1 MATGSLS
8 YQEVKSIEDMLECSP
23 SAHQPSSSIY
33 SANAEP
39 QAQKKASKSAA
50 PSDSAGADKP
60 MGQARKKASKAPG
73 AWS

>member
-1 MATGSLS
+1 MANTGMT
-8 YQEVKSIEDMLECSP
+8 YNDVKSVEDMLECSP

-50 PSDSAGADKP
+50 PADSSGADKP

>member
-1 MATGSLS
+1 MANTGMT
-8 YQEVKSIEDMLECSP
+8 YNDVKSVEDMLECSP

-50 PSDSAGADKP
+50 PGDSAGADKA